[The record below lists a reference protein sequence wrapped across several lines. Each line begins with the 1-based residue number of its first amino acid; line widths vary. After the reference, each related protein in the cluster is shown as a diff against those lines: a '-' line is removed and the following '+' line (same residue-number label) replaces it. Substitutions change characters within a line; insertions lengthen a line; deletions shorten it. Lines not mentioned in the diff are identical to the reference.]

1 MEIVKSC
8 VGCVCVVV
16 GSLMMGCGGAAATGA
31 SPATA
36 VAPSQVQPSAPEA
49 SDPSPSASHEDLFA
63 GSSCGE
69 SARPDVQHWQ
79 EALLHAIGRDGQY
92 GLFEYV
98 MIDGGVYVGL
108 RYGPLGLSDAEMA
121 AAASVQQ
128 QFAGA
133 PVATTSRAERWL
145 GRAWSPASG
154 APIARAE

>member
-8 VGCVCVVV
+8 VACACLVV

-36 VAPSQVQPSAPEA
+36 ITPSQVQPSALEA
-49 SDPSPSASHEDLFA
+49 GNPPIASHEDLLA

-69 SARPDVQHWQ
+69 STRPDVQHWQ

-108 RYGPLGLSDAEMA
+108 RYGPLGLSGAEMA
-121 AAASVQQ
+121 AATSVQQ